1 MSKRTIVYTRV
12 SSDEQKK
19 NNSPSAQRTDGIAYA
34 ELHRLTLLDV
44 LNEDESG
51 TTLDR
56 PVFNRLLELA
66 DAGLVD
72 AVIVQHPDRL
82 GRGPIL
88 EMAIALLSKRGIEVH
103 ACNRGLISDEDDE
116 TQQIQNGVDGLVS
129 GIERRNI
136 RRRLTRGIVEK
147 VKVNGKM
154 PGYGGAAKYGYI
166 WTGAR
171 RDRALEIEN
180 THAATVGQMFGWVD
194 EGRSVA
200 DLCDHLRA
208 ARVPTPGARYSYYT
222 AEDRYHWTT
231 SAVYR
236 ILRDPIYKGEF
247 QAFKRKPKTTKKT
260 LHTDVV
266 PVPVPAIVSADLW
279 ARVQTR
285 LDSGRKTSIRNTQR
299 FYLLRCRA
307 SCACGASIIGVSDGR
322 YRYYRCGAGIRKR
335 DRLHPCDARQFNAN
349 DVEYTIWQWLESN
362 VLHED
367 NLLAGIQ
374 TKNASVATER
384 MKLQERLD
392 YYDQKIA
399 ENAREADRLKQL
411 YLAELYTLDE
421 LAVEKKQLNENR
433 AKLEAERAAL
443 DQRMAGLGVSDD
455 DARELVEAVRA
466 IKAKAHL
473 LTDEGKRKIVD
484 LCDATVTLYRKDG
497 VAWAHIEVALTVQ
510 RGDTPIVSR
519 VL

>member
-1 MSKRTIVYTRV
+1 MKRCVIYTRV

-19 NNSPSAQRTDGIAYA
+19 NNSPSAQRTDGITYA
-34 ELHRLTLLDV
+34 EAQRMALLDIM
-44 LNEDESG
+44 NEDMTG
-51 TTLDR
+51 TTIDR

-66 DAGLVD
+66 DAGLID
-72 AVIVQHPDRL
+72 AVIVQHPDRF
-82 GRGPIL
+82 GRGHIL
-88 EMAIALLSKRGIEVH
+88 GMAITLLVNRGIEIH

-116 TQQIQNGVDGLVS
+116 NAMIQNDVDAMVS

-154 PGYGGAAKYGYI
+154 PGYGGAAKYGYA

-171 RDRALEIEN
+171 RDRALVVED
-180 THAATVGQMFGWVD
+180 THAATVAQMFGWVD

-200 DLCDHLRA
+200 HLCDHLRA
-208 ARVPTPGARYSYYT
+208 ARVPTPGARYTYYA

-231 SAVYR
+231 TAVYR

-260 LHTDVV
+260 LHATVV
-266 PVPVPAIVSADLW
+266 PVAVPAIVSADLW
-279 ARVQTR
+279 ARVQAR
-285 LDSGRKTSIRNTQR
+285 LDGGRKNSIRNTQR

-335 DRLHPCDARQFNAN
+335 DRLHPCAARQFNAN
-349 DVEYTIWQWLESN
+349 DVEYTLWQWLESN

-367 NLLAGIQ
+367 NLRAAIQ
-374 TKNASVATER
+374 SKNASVATER

-399 ENAREADRLKQL
+399 ENAREADRLKHL

-433 AKLEAERAAL
+433 AKLEAERAAI
-443 DQRMAGLGVSDD
+443 DQRMAGLGFSDD
-455 DARELVEAVRA
+455 DARELVASVRA

-497 VAWAHIEVALTVQ
+497 AAWMHIEVALTVQ
-510 RGDTPIVSR
+510 QGDTPIVPH